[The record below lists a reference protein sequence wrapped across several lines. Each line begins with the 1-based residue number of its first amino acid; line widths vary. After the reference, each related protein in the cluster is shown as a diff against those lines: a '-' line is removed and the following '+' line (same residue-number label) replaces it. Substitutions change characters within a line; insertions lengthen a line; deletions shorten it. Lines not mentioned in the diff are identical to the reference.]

1 MSRPS
6 LPRWLRNALLAAAV
20 LTLSACNGSF
30 HGIFCSNG
38 TTSNC
43 CQGTSCGDPGSV
55 VVAAGNQILRF
66 SLDPDTGA
74 LELTGSVTTANS
86 VGGIVAPLGSK
97 FVYAVDGTQSAI
109 LGFTSAGTD
118 FTAVPGSPFSGID
131 GQARPASDGRF
142 LYMPGSSGQGLGVY
156 AIGPQGGLA
165 FLNPVPGVQ
174 QSSTPFFTAVVPL
187 NPRFVYTSN
196 SAAVPGEIE
205 AAAVAPDTGVISGV
219 PGSPLLLAP
228 NAGPPGAIAQA
239 GNRFVFVLL
248 PAANSVAAFAIDM
261 ASGALAPVPGSPFPT
276 GHAPSALAV
285 DPSGT
290 HLYVTNESD
299 GTVSAFAISSTGVL
313 NPVPGSPFAA
323 GAGPV
328 GVAVDSRG
336 HLYVANGLSNDISA
350 YSIVATGSSSGA
362 LTPIPGSPFPVGTQ
376 PNAITIGP

>member
-6 LPRWLRNALLAAAV
+6 LPRWFRNALLAAVV

-30 HGIFCSNG
+30 QGIFCSNG
-38 TTSNC
+38 TTGSC
-43 CQGTSCGDPGSV
+43 CQGTSCGDPGSA

-74 LELTGSVTTANS
+74 LELTGSVATANS
-86 VGGIVAPLGSK
+86 VSGIVAPLGSN

-109 LGFTSAGTD
+109 LGFSSAGTN

-131 GQARPASDGRF
+131 GQARPASDGQF

-156 AIGPQGGLA
+156 AIGPQGGLT
-165 FLNPVPGVQ
+165 FLNPVPGLQ
-174 QSSTPFFTAVVPL
+174 QSSTPFFAAVVPL

-219 PGSPLLLAP
+219 PGSPFLLAP

-239 GNRFVFVLL
+239 GNRFIFVVL
-248 PAANSVAAFAIDM
+248 PAANSVAAFSIDT

-276 GHAPSALAV
+276 GHAPSALAA

-290 HLYVTNESD
+290 HLYVANESD
-299 GTVSAFAISSTGVL
+299 GTVSAFAISASGVL
-313 NPVPGSPFAA
+313 NLLPGSPFAA

-328 GVAVDSRG
+328 GVAADGRG
-336 HLYVANGLSNDISA
+336 HLYVANQLSNDISA
-350 YSIVATGSSSGA
+350 YAIAVTGSGA

-376 PNAITIGP
+376 PTAIAIGP